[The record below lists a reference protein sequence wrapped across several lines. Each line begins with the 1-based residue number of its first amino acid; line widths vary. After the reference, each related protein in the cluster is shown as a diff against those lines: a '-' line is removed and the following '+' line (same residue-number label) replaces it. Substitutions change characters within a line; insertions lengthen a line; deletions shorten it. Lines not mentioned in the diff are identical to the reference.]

1 MGDAPRPRVLVAGVG
16 NPLRGD
22 DGAGLVVAR
31 RVRARMPRGGTEV
44 RELCDPSELLELWLG
59 RDAVLLI
66 DTMRSSASPGTILR
80 LDASR
85 EPLPARRQHGPSST
99 HASGLAETIE
109 LARALGTLP
118 ARVIVYAVEG
128 RRYDVGARLSD
139 ELAATVPALV
149 DRVFR
154 EARSLR
160 ASDGSATGFS
170 AS

>member
-1 MGDAPRPRVLVAGVG
+1 MPPVWPR
-16 NPLRGD
+16 
-22 DGAGLVVAR
+22 
-31 RVRARMPRGGTEV
+31 
-44 RELCDPSELLELWLG
+44 
-59 RDAVLLI
+59 
-66 DTMRSSASPGTILR
+66 RSS
-80 LDASR
+80 
-85 EPLPARRQHGPSST
+85 
-99 HASGLAETIE
+99 